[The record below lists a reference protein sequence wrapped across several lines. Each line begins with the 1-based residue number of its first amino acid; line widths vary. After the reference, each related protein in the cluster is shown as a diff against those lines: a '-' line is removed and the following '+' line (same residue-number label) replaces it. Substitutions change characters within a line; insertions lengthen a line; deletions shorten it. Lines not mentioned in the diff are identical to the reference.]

1 MKKMELVIKTFQ
13 GFEELLAIECQEL
26 GMEEVL
32 IANRAVSCSGDAT
45 AMMRLNYCSRL
56 AVKVLW
62 KVGSYEAGS
71 QDQLYRGAY
80 HLPWEDWLTPN
91 QTFAVEAQAN
101 QSEFANTMFV
111 ALKVKDAIA
120 DRMRFKC
127 GQRPDVNKENPYLR
141 VVVHIYKQQA
151 TILLDTSGTPLF
163 KRGYKTKNYTA
174 SLNEVLA
181 AGIIRLANWDVEKPL
196 YDPFCGSGTL
206 LAEAS
211 LISRNI
217 PAGYYRNGFAF
228 QHWPLYNKSTWME
241 VVDTANATIKDPSTP
256 LFGSD
261 ISDVALEIARE
272 TIEEIGC
279 GDEVQLKKADAV
291 SAPPPTEQSGWLI
304 TNPPYG
310 ERLKP
315 ADLNALYASF
325 GTHLKHGFTGW
336 EAWILSGNP
345 EAGKHIGLKPYLKFH
360 LDNGGI
366 ESKLLGFRLFK
377 GDYKTNRA
385 ETTQNG

>member
-1 MKKMELVIKTFQ
+1 MEKMEFVIKTFQ

-26 GMEEVL
+26 GLDEVV
-32 IANRAVSCSGDAT
+32 IANRAVSCSGDAS

-62 KVGSYEAGS
+62 KVGAYEAGS

-80 HLPWEDWLTPN
+80 HLPWEDWLAPT

-120 DRMRFKC
+120 DRMRFKF
-127 GQRPDVNKENPYLR
+127 GKRPDVNKEDPFLR

-151 TILLDTSGTPLF
+151 TILLDTSGVPLF
-163 KRGYKTKNYTA
+163 KRGYKTKGYSA
-174 SLNEVLA
+174 SVNEVLA
-181 AGIIRLANWDVEKPL
+181 AGLIQLSNWDQEKPL
-196 YDPFCGSGTL
+196 FDPFCGSATL

-211 LISRNI
+211 LISRKV
-217 PAGYYRNGFAF
+217 PAGYYRTGFAF
-228 QHWPLYNKSTWME
+228 QRWPLYNKSNWME
-241 VVDTANATIKDPSTP
+241 VVDAANGKIMDPPAP
-256 LFGSD
+256 LYGSD
-261 ISDVALEIARE
+261 ISEAALDVARE
-272 TIEEIGC
+272 TLEEIGC
-279 GDEVQLKKADAV
+279 HEEVKLKKADAT
-291 SAPPPTEQSGWLI
+291 STPPPSEKPGWI
-304 TNPPYG
+304 VTNPPYG

-315 ADLNALYASF
+315 ADLNALYGSF
-325 GTHLKHGFTGW
+325 GTHLKHQFTGW

-345 EAGKHIGLKPYLKFH
+345 EAAKHIGLKPFLKFN

-366 ESKLLGFRLFK
+366 ESRFLGYRLFK
-377 GDYKTNRA
+377 GDYKTTRL
-385 ETTQNG
+385 EPSV

>member
-1 MKKMELVIKTFQ
+1 MEKMELVIKTFQ
-13 GFEELLAIECQEL
+13 GFEELLAIECQDL
-26 GMEEVL
+26 GLEEVV
-32 IANRAVSCSGDAT
+32 IANRAVSCSGDVN

-62 KVGSYEAGS
+62 KVGSFEAAS

-80 HLPWEDWLTPN
+80 HLTWEDWLEPN

-120 DRMRFKC
+120 DRMRFKFDK
-127 GQRPDVNKENPYLR
+127 RPDVNKENPFLR

-163 KRGYKTKNYTA
+163 KRGYKTKSYSA

-181 AGIIRLANWDVEKPL
+181 AGIIQLSNWDITKPF
-196 YDPFCGSGTL
+196 YDPFCGSATL

-211 LISRNI
+211 LLSRKV

-228 QHWPLYNKSTWME
+228 QRWPLCNKSTWME
-241 VVDTANATIKDPSTP
+241 VVDDANAKMTDAPAA

-261 ISDVALEIARE
+261 NSDVALQIARE
-272 TIEEIGC
+272 TLEEIGC
-279 GDEVQLKKADAV
+279 AEEVELKKADAV
-291 SAPPPTEQSGWLI
+291 SAPPPIQKSGWI
-304 TNPPYG
+304 VTNPPYG

-325 GTHLKHGFTGW
+325 GTHLKHQFTGW
-336 EAWILSGNP
+336 EAWMLSGNP
-345 EAGKHIGLKPYLKFH
+345 EASKHIGLKPFLKFN

-377 GDYKTNRA
+377 GDYKTNRSEA
-385 ETTQNG
+385 